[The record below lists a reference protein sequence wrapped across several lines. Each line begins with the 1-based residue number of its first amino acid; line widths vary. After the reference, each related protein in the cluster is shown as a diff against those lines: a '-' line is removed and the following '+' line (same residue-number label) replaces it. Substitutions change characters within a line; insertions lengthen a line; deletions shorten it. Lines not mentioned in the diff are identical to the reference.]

1 MIRKD
6 FIISKTRN
14 YLTKFIDPIAIA
26 TDKPRQKFLRQVL
39 GAILL
44 SGSLV
49 VMEFSRLIHDDCSDI
64 FYRLKRLLSHLQSP
78 RADLSKVVRAY
89 REQMAGYIKPD
100 TPLIIDMT
108 DIAKPRAR
116 RMKYLAQ
123 VRDGSENKLVNGYW
137 CIEVYA
143 YAKGKKVIPLSL
155 DVFGIDDPSVGSQN
169 LQIERNIDA
178 VNKVFDGNGI
188 WLADRGFDGLNLY
201 EMWFS
206 RRCRFIVRQRGDRYV
221 LTANG
226 VRILERDLLE
236 HLRRQWLH
244 KGRHSDIVFC
254 KVKLPDHNQH
264 VYLIACWREKSD
276 NPLILLTNLVVENER
291 LARQIISYYKKRWS
305 CEETIQFLK
314 GRVGLERFRIR
325 RYEAIKRLMILAM
338 LAMGFLTWILL
349 KNRQLTKY
357 LFSLTSRFRKERKFI
372 YYLLLDGLQELSRL
386 CQLCYG
392 ELLLEPVKN
401 G

>member
-64 FYRLKRLLSHLQSP
+64 FYRLKRLLSHLKSP

-116 RMKYLAQ
+116 RMKYLNQ

-178 VNKVFDGNGI
+178 VNKAFDGNGI

>member
-26 TDKPRQKFLRQVL
+26 TDKPRRKFLRQVL

-64 FYRLKRLLSHLQSP
+64 FYRLKRLLSHLKSP

-116 RMKYLAQ
+116 RMKYLDQ

-178 VNKVFDGNGI
+178 VNKAFDGNGI

-236 HLRRQWLH
+236 HLRRKWLH
-244 KGRHSDIVFC
+244 KGRHGNIVFC

-264 VYLIACWREKSD
+264 LYLIACWREKSD

-291 LARQIISYYKKRWS
+291 QARQIISYYKKRWS

-314 GRVGLERFRIR
+314 GRIGLERFRIR
-325 RYEAIKRLMILAM
+325 SYEAIKRLMILAM

>member
-64 FYRLKRLLSHLQSP
+64 FYRLKRLLSHLKSP

-116 RMKYLAQ
+116 RMKYLGQ

-178 VNKVFDGNGI
+178 VNKAFDGNGI

-264 VYLIACWREKSD
+264 VYLIACWRENSD

>member
-64 FYRLKRLLSHLQSP
+64 FYRLKRLLSHLKSP

-116 RMKYLAQ
+116 RMKYLGQ

-178 VNKVFDGNGI
+178 VNKAFDGNGI

-206 RRCRFIVRQRGDRYV
+206 RRCHFIVRQRGDRYV

-372 YYLLLDGLQELSRL
+372 YYLLLDSLQELSRL

>member
-64 FYRLKRLLSHLQSP
+64 FYRLKRLLSHLKSP

-116 RMKYLAQ
+116 RMKYLGQ

-178 VNKVFDGNGI
+178 VNKAFDGNGI

>member
-64 FYRLKRLLSHLQSP
+64 FYRLKRLLSHLKSP

-116 RMKYLAQ
+116 RMKYLGQ

-178 VNKVFDGNGI
+178 VNKAFDGNGI

-372 YYLLLDGLQELSRL
+372 YYLLLDSLQELSRL

>member
-14 YLTKFIDPIAIA
+14 YLTKFIDPMAIA

-64 FYRLKRLLSHLQSP
+64 FYRLKRLLNHLTSP

-116 RMKYLAQ
+116 RMKYLNQ

-178 VNKVFDGNGI
+178 VNKAFDGNGI

>member
-1 MIRKD
+1 MIGKD

-14 YLTKFIDPIAIA
+14 YITKFIDPIAIA
-26 TDKPRQKFLRQVL
+26 SDKLRRKFLPQVL

-49 VMEFSRLIHDDCSDI
+49 VMEFSRLIYDDCSDI
-64 FYRLKRLLSHLQSP
+64 FYRLKRLLNHPNSP
-78 RADLSKVVRAY
+78 SADLSRVVRVY
-89 REQMAGYIKPD
+89 REQMTGYIEPD

-116 RMKYLAQ
+116 RMKYLDQ
-123 VRDGSENKLVNGYW
+123 VGDGSENKLVNGYW

-178 VNKVFDGNGI
+178 INRAFDGNGI
-188 WLADRGFDGLNLY
+188 WLADRSFDGLNLY

-206 RRCRFIVRQRGDRYV
+206 RKCRFIVRQRGDRYI

-236 HLRRQWLH
+236 YLRRQWLH
-244 KGRHSDIVFC
+244 RGRHSDIAFC
-254 KVKLPDHNQH
+254 KVKLPGHNQH
-264 VYLIACWREKSD
+264 LYLIACWREESD
-276 NPLILLTNLVVENER
+276 NPLILLTNLVVENEQE
-291 LARQIISYYKKRWS
+291 ARQIISYYKKRWS

-325 RYEAIKRLMILAM
+325 RYEAIKGLMILAM
-338 LAMGFLTWILL
+338 LAVGFLTWILL

-357 LFSLTSRFRKERKFI
+357 LFSLTNRFRKERKFI
-372 YYLLLDGLQELSRL
+372 YYFLLDSLQELSRL
-386 CQLCYG
+386 
-392 ELLLEPVKN
+392 
-401 G
+401 

>member
-6 FIISKTRN
+6 FIIGKTRN
-14 YLTKFIDPIAIA
+14 YITKFIDPIAIA
-26 TDKPRQKFLRQVL
+26 SDKPRQKFLRQVL

-64 FYRLKRLLSHLQSP
+64 FYRLKRLLNHLNSP

-89 REQMAGYIKPD
+89 REQMAGYIEPD

-116 RMKYLAQ
+116 RMKYLDQ

-178 VNKVFDGNGI
+178 INKAFDGNGI

-206 RRCRFIVRQRGDRYV
+206 RKCRFIVRQRGDRYV

-244 KGRHSDIVFC
+244 QGRHSDIVFC

-264 VYLIACWREKSD
+264 LYLIGCWREKSN
-276 NPLILLTNLVVENER
+276 NPLILLTNLVVENEQQ
-291 LARQIISYYKKRWS
+291 ARQIISYYKKRWS

-349 KNRQLTKY
+349 KNRQLTKF

>member
-26 TDKPRQKFLRQVL
+26 TDKPRRKFLRQVL

-64 FYRLKRLLSHLQSP
+64 FYRLKRLLNHLTSP

-89 REQMAGYIKPD
+89 REQMARYIEPD

-116 RMKYLAQ
+116 RMKYLDQ
-123 VRDGSENKLVNGYW
+123 VRDGSENKLINGYW

-178 VNKVFDGNGI
+178 VNKAFDGNGI

-221 LTANG
+221 LTTNG

-254 KVKLPDHNQH
+254 KVKLPDHNQPL
-264 VYLIACWREKSD
+264 YLIACWRGKST

-291 LARQIISYYKKRWS
+291 QARQIISYYKKRWS

>member
-14 YLTKFIDPIAIA
+14 YLTKFIDPMAIA

-64 FYRLKRLLSHLQSP
+64 FYRLKRLLSHLKSP

-116 RMKYLAQ
+116 RMKYLNQ

-178 VNKVFDGNGI
+178 VNKAFDGNGI